1 MTERERPARHHRQ
14 SKAPV
19 RPRWAYIS
27 EFEQKYFSLFNL
39 EPDRLFK
46 FIQTQFDEP
55 DVADMIV
62 QRDPNLII
70 PDFRNHVFYTIN
82 DADNWSDVN
91 TTDDDDDNF
100 NYDPAFNY

>member
-1 MTERERPARHHRQ
+1 VTVRDSPARHHRQ

-19 RPRWAYIS
+19 RARWDYIS
-27 EFEQKYFSLFNL
+27 EFERKYFSLFNI

-46 FIQTQFDEP
+46 FVQTQFDEP

-62 QRDPNLII
+62 QRDTRFII
-70 PDFRNHVFYTIN
+70 PEFRNHVWYTIY
-82 DADNWSDVN
+82 DADNWSDVK
-91 TTDDDDDNF
+91 TTDDDDNF